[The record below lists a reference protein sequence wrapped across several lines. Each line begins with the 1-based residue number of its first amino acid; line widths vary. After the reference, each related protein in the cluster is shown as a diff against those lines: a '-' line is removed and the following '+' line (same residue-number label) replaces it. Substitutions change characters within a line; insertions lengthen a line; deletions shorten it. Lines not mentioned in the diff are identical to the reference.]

1 MIEAALL
8 LIGVIVGHLLG
19 WVNLRIGLRV
29 SYRLGGGTGDILAVE
44 KKPKNKEED
53 DDFDQE
59 FILGPEELDR

>member
-29 SYRLGGGTGDILAVE
+29 SYRLSGGQGDILAVE
-44 KKPKNKEED
+44 KKPKETED

-59 FILGPEELDR
+59 FLLGPEELDK